1 MFLPSE
7 KVRVVVYKLKEK
19 GLMQNQKVKI
29 LVAGTDMVGMS
40 NYVKI
45 LQLEKY
51 DVCTAFNGEDLLE
64 VLERENFDFDL
75 LITQIRIPGLKSYDL
90 ADYIAMHSPQI
101 IPIIGIAELPRDEE
115 LVLNTGE
122 SYAVVMIRGFTL
134 EEFVTSVESVLE
146 SHEDLLTDDILK
158 RAALLTREKAEESKL
173 KYRLCSADHNLIDK
187 AHQDFIDKFKEM

>member
-1 MFLPSE
+1 
-7 KVRVVVYKLKEK
+7 
-19 GLMQNQKVKI
+19 MQNQKVKI

-115 LVLNTGE
+115 FVLNTGE

-173 KYRLCSADHNLIDK
+173 KYRLGSADHNLIDK